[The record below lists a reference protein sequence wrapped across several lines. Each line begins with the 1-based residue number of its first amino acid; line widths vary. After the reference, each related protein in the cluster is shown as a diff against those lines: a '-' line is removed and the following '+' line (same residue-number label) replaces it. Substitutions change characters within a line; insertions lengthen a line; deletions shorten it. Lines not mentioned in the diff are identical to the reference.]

1 MDEKIKKLLEE
12 ITIFRGTDLSK
23 LKQEEVKQ
31 IIDNFEGNVSEL
43 YRSGANPIDNPEL
56 SGLEKELEEIKE
68 GLPYNNLS
76 NEIDSLDDI
85 GNEQPEIE
93 THLDNEEETNIED
106 DGFFFTAEDSKAKEN
121 IEEEKITEV
130 LPEETLEQPQIQEE
144 ITEPEK
150 VIDETDTTTF
160 EENIEEQNFFESSP
174 EEELSV
180 VQEEQSLD
188 NNEVEEKEPEN
199 VSEYDEITTSVVETE
214 TIPEIEKVEIKPTV
228 VIPQKADQVYQE
240 VAIEIV
246 STREKN
252 NKVGTT
258 KNIIGRGNE
267 AARLVVGKIQKESG
281 IDEAKSAQVVN
292 QYTVNKVDR
301 ENERVR

>member
-1 MDEKIKKLLEE
+1 MKKLWL
-12 ITIFRGTDLSK
+12 
-23 LKQEEVKQ
+23 
-31 IIDNFEGNVSEL
+31 
-43 YRSGANPIDNPEL
+43 NPEL
-56 SGLEKELEEIKE
+56 SEL
-68 GLPYNNLS
+68 
-76 NEIDSLDDI
+76 
-85 GNEQPEIE
+85 
-93 THLDNEEETNIED
+93 
-106 DGFFFTAEDSKAKEN
+106 
-121 IEEEKITEV
+121 
-130 LPEETLEQPQIQEE
+130 
-144 ITEPEK
+144 
-150 VIDETDTTTF
+150 
-160 EENIEEQNFFESSP
+160 
-174 EEELSV
+174 
-180 VQEEQSLD
+180 
-188 NNEVEEKEPEN
+188 
-199 VSEYDEITTSVVETE
+199 SVVETE